1 MNNVHKWNAKMKK
14 PIFILLALVVTACT
28 DAASTHTAASAE
40 HSATAASHGSA
51 AVVDSAVAV
60 VAVPLIVAGSAMVVS
75 GAGIAQ
81 IDHTPVP
88 TVTPDA
94 PPALN

>member
-1 MNNVHKWNAKMKK
+1 MQK
-14 PIFILLALVVTACT
+14 PILILLALAVTACT
-28 DAASTHTAASAE
+28 DAASTNVAQSAD
-40 HSATAASHGSA
+40 HSAVAASHGSA
-51 AVVDSAVAV
+51 AVVNSAVAV

-81 IDHTPVP
+81 IDHTPIP
-88 TVTPDA
+88 AVTPNG